1 MLSVVKPSIALLL
14 IAAAG
19 CANYR
24 VGADALYAP
33 DIRTVQVP
41 MIASDSLRR
50 DLGERLTE
58 AVVREINTKTPFR
71 VVNDPTADS
80 LLVVR
85 LLDDTRRVL
94 VEDPYD
100 SPRLFENQISV
111 EVTWINRRR
120 DPMLADPTL
129 ATRTM
134 ALPPGL
140 AGSAQ
145 NANWFPA
152 AGQSVASSQQQ
163 TIERLAQ
170 QIVGSMEEPW

>member
-1 MLSVVKPSIALLL
+1 MVRTLLVAL
-14 IAAAG
+14 ACVAG

-24 VGADALYAP
+24 VGSEALYAP

-41 MIASDSLRR
+41 MIESDSLRR

-71 VVNDPTADS
+71 VVNDATADS

-85 LLDDTRRVL
+85 VLADDRRVL
-94 VEDPYD
+94 VEDPFD
-100 SPRLFENQISV
+100 VPRVFETQLSV
-111 EVTWINRRR
+111 AVTWINRRR
-120 DPMLADPTL
+120 DAMLADPTL
-129 ATRTM
+129 ASQTL

-140 AGSAQ
+140 SGSIQDGA
-145 NANWFPA
+145 WLPA
-152 AGQSVASSQQQ
+152 AGQTVASNQQEV
-163 TIERLAQ
+163 IERLAQ